1 MGLGTR
7 LLQTSFLGCS
17 LLLEL
22 IYNIDRQE
30 MALGTKLH
38 KSYDIHPLF
47 LNAPQISD
55 YHFLPDTAAMAE
67 KVKVCLQESEEL
79 PRDFTALF
87 DFSLYQMDTRV
98 LPDALK

>member
-1 MGLGTR
+1 MIL
-7 LLQTSFLGCS
+7 SFFFDTL
-17 LLLEL
+17 
-22 IYNIDRQE
+22 
-30 MALGTKLH
+30 
-38 KSYDIHPLF
+38 
-47 LNAPQISD
+47 QISD

-67 KVKVCLQESEEL
+67 KVKVCLHESEEL